1 MFVTSLQFPSSIC
14 PGNSNGEG
22 GSTTRN
28 PSTVSGR
35 SRAEKAERRAQ
46 RRRNISA
53 EDLRREEIADKL
65 KCPLIFLV
73 PVILMLL
80 LLLVLFGIYIL
91 KPFHKVLNFTAG
103 NCTVLEIG
111 REPEGSCSSDG
122 DIFSPCVQIKVIVQ
136 LSGGSRG
143 KAVIMENEQALVNC
157 QQCSFTFG
165 RHGVFADRLL
175 DCQGWR
181 EDYNRLACVTNY
193 LHQFGQ
199 INTTFPCFYNPTN
212 PHEVIRKKQLT
223 WGMAVNSIL
232 WPFLCLLGYG
242 AAGGFI
248 LFDCSKRR
256 KLNALLERQTAKSER
271 EKTPVG
277 IRRRR
282 SKIACRHGNQ
292 HISHF
297 SNYPAVINGSL
308 SCTCLDHVSEDH
320 TASTPRAE
328 ASRSHPSTVFWTEQD
343 LLNLE
348 HMDLAVTEYTQRRP
362 QSAYSNIYVSQ
373 EGEEVVDSETE
384 WNTLHEN
391 MDFGISEQEIDHYFS
406 SISRRHN
413 FRQSIL
419 PFRPFTVMNETR
431 V

>member
-157 QQCSFTFG
+157 Q
-165 RHGVFADRLL
+165 
-175 DCQGWR
+175 
-181 EDYNRLACVTNY
+181 
-193 LHQFGQ
+193 Q